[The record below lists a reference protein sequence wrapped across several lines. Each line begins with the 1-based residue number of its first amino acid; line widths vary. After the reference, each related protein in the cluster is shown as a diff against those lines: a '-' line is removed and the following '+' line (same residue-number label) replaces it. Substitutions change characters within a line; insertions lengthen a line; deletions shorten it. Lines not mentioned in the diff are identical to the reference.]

1 MLEYVCLLR
10 GSHLNIHIS
19 LLPLVTQALLSP
31 EMTIDE
37 APSFEHLVLD
47 SGPLL
52 TAHLH
57 SSLSHSYYTVPEV
70 ISEIRDPASKAKLAS
85 LPFTLQTR
93 IPSAEAYRRVWEFAK
108 ATGDVGTL
116 SKTDL
121 KVMALTLDLETECN
135 GERERITP
143 SSVSVHEGRP
153 ARIKDTSMGTI
164 TELPKESDSEGE
176 WITPENLAQRKQ
188 RDLLGASSQPSAP
201 ATRIVAC
208 MTADFAM
215 QNVLLQMRLHVAS
228 ADGKRITCLK
238 AWMLRCH
245 ACYWYTADMAR
256 KFCDKCG
263 GPTLMRTSY
272 ALDTLGKPHFFLAR
286 NFRYNLRG
294 TKYDMPMP
302 EGGRKDDL
310 ITREDQREY
319 IRAVKNQR
327 RAEDKEF
334 RAMINGVN
342 VADVDDRLAGIF
354 GDLSMASSAIAT
366 GIKKKSSSAMRS
378 APPVIIGTGRRNPNE
393 VRGQRK

>member
-1 MLEYVCLLR
+1 M
-10 GSHLNIHIS
+10 
-19 LLPLVTQALLSP
+19 
-31 EMTIDE
+31 
-37 APSFEHLVLD
+37 LD

-52 TAHLH
+52 TAHLY
-57 SSLSHSYYTVPEV
+57 SSLSNSYYTVPEV

-85 LPFTLQTR
+85 LPFVLKTR
-93 IPSAEAYRRVWEFAK
+93 IPSADAYRRVWEFAK
-108 ATGDVGTL
+108 ATGDVGAL

-121 KVMALTLDLETECN
+121 KVMALVLDLEMECN
-135 GERERITP
+135 GEKEKITP

-153 ARIKDTSMGTI
+153 ARTKGISLGTI
-164 TELPKESDSEGE
+164 GELPKESDSEGE

-188 RDLLGASSQPSAP
+188 RDLLGTSFQPSTP

-215 QNVLLQMRLHVAS
+215 QNVLLQMKLNVAS

-272 ALDTLGKPHFFLAR
+272 ALDTQGKPHFFLAR
-286 NFRYNLRG
+286 NFKYNLRG

-319 IRAVKNQR
+319 IRAVRNQKR
-327 RAEDKEF
+327 TEDKEF
-334 RAMINGVN
+334 RAMANGVN
-342 VADVDDRLAGIF
+342 VADVDDRLVGIF

-366 GIKKKSSSAMRS
+366 GIKKKNGKTLKS
-378 APPVIIGTGRRNPNE
+378 APSVIIGTGRRNPNE
-393 VRGQRK
+393 VRRRRK